1 VSLNLGF
8 MTNTLLC
15 TLTGLFVAAQA
26 VAPQDLAPTVA
37 KLVRQLDAAEKVRR
51 EEAERQLLELGPAV
65 LSHLP
70 APDTGS
76 AEVRLRV
83 ARVRTQ
89 LETRQ
94 GEQQVQA
101 SQVTI
106 SGKALALAE
115 VLATIE
121 KQTANK
127 LVDYRREFGQQ
138 VDKKSL
144 DLDFDKTPFWPTVDQ
159 LLDRAGM
166 TTYPYAGV
174 PGLPLVNRA
183 GDELPRYKRGVY
195 AGAFRVE
202 ATEVTA
208 RRDLRDAN
216 GQSLKLAVEV
226 AWEPR
231 LAPIAITQAAAN
243 VTAVGDNGQALVA
256 GASGEFEATV
266 NPGDTSANMPL
277 AFSLPGREIKKISSL
292 KGTIGVM
299 LPGQVESFRFD
310 KLRGGTPY
318 EQRRGSVKV
327 ILDQVRPNNDIWE
340 VRMRVVFDAPGRAL
354 ESHRT
359 WVLHNEAAL
368 ETADKQTIKFAGLE
382 TTRQTENEVGVSYLF
397 DVADVAGCTF
407 IYKTPTVLMNA
418 AVPYELHD
426 IPLP

>member
-1 VSLNLGF
+1 MMHAV
-8 MTNTLLC
+8 LC
-15 TLTGLFVAAQA
+15 TLTGLFVAALA
-26 VAPQDLAPTVA
+26 VAPQDLAPTVT

-51 EEAERQLLELGPAV
+51 EEAERQLLELGPPV
-65 LSHLP
+65 LPHLP
-70 APDTGS
+70 APDAGS
-76 AEVRLRV
+76 AEVRLRL

-106 SGKALALAE
+106 SGKALALGDI
-115 VLATIE
+115 LSDIE
-121 KQTANK
+121 KQTTNK

-138 VDKKSL
+138 ADKKTL
-144 DLDFDKTPFWPTVDQ
+144 DLDFDKTPFWPAVDQ
-159 LLDRAGM
+159 LLDQAGM
-166 TTYPYAGV
+166 TIYQYAGV

-183 GDELPRYKRGVY
+183 GNALPRYKRGVY

-202 ATEVTA
+202 ATEITA
-208 RRDLRDAN
+208 RRDLRDSN
-216 GQSLKLAVEV
+216 GQALKLAVEV

-231 LAPIAITQAAAN
+231 LAPIAITEAAAT
-243 VTAVGDNGQALVA
+243 VTAIGDNGETLTA
-256 GASGEFEATV
+256 GSGGEFEATV
-266 NPGDTSANMPL
+266 NPGDSSADMPVT
-277 AFSLPGREIKKISSL
+277 FSLPGREMKKIASL
-292 KGTIGVM
+292 KGSFGVM
-299 LPGQVESFRFD
+299 LPGQVEAFRFE
-310 KLRGGTPY
+310 KLRSGTPN

-340 VRMRVVFDAPGRAL
+340 VRVRVVFDAPGRAL

-368 ETADKQTIKFAGLE
+368 ETPDKQAIEFAGLE

-418 AVPYELHD
+418 AVPYELTD